1 MIVVFVQ
8 FPGTLTMRP
17 IDLCRL
23 SLAAC
28 AAVGICFMV
37 AALVLVPALPYF
49 QLDVVLTP
57 EQLTD
62 VQTRQTTLALLK
74 KVSGNT
80 WLLWFVAGLV
90 VTGWAA
96 IGWVASRR
104 VA

>member
-1 MIVVFVQ
+1 
-8 FPGTLTMRP
+8 
-17 IDLCRL
+17 
-23 SLAAC
+23 
-28 AAVGICFMV
+28 MV

-57 EQLTD
+57 QQLTD

-74 KVSGNT
+74 KASGNT